1 MTQYCYYVYIM
12 TNKRKNVLYVGVTS
26 HLEGRVRQHKCG
38 EIKGFTSRYKVS
50 QLVYYE
56 EFDYIYD
63 AIARE
68 KQIKKWRREKKERL
82 ILTMNPLWEDL
93 SKEWY

>member
-68 KQIKKWRREKKERL
+68 KQIKAGSRKKKIAL
-82 ILTMNPLWEDL
+82 INKLNPAWKDLTLNM
-93 SKEWY
+93 